1 MNLPNAMLP
10 IELKPEQFSGY
21 PPEAR
26 KLVTN
31 NLAALERLPLS
42 FLPSLL
48 REAIDYDFKFPAERK
63 ALEREL
69 ANLNSLSAEQIKDW
83 FQGFAQIHLSSEL
96 EQFDWVNSPAQFVE
110 QLSAYLWTTHQLDAF
125 RLAALAYAERLR
137 AALPPE
143 RSAIPRLGIT
153 VIGQGVTAPPEPLFR
168 KLRPH
173 GVHFSHVEPENGL
186 KQLLDAVVARAKAH
200 PVAHG
205 HWYIDGGQEAA
216 HDAALTCVSYHA
228 LEPARVALTN
238 KIRLEI
244 ERPGMGPETLRTLLA
259 QLRPADLGMDRET
272 DRGPDGN
279 AAKSG
284 DAVLDRFQAKLLTEG
299 SGTQV
304 FSTTFAQWAAREA
317 LRRAQPLTL
326 LVRFAPRQRQK
337 PMNEM
342 LSGSDSHGELD
353 PLGSL
358 TDADNGAYYN
368 WLNQQRLPGAEQ
380 SSFLVWFENHG
391 EVVAIGPSMPRGTE
405 STTATDLQ
413 TLLSWMT

>member
-1 MNLPNAMLP
+1 MPP

-48 REAIDYDFKFPAERK
+48 REVIDYDFRFPAERR

-69 ANLNSLSAEQIKDW
+69 ANLSALSAEENKEW
-83 FQGFAQIHLSSEL
+83 FQGFAQIHLSPQL
-96 EQFDWVNSPAQFVE
+96 EQFDWINSPAQFVE
-110 QLSAYLWTTHQLDAF
+110 QLSSYLWTTHQLDAF
-125 RLAALAYAERLR
+125 RTAALAYAERLR
-137 AALPPE
+137 AAVPPE
-143 RSAIPRLGIT
+143 PPAMPRLGIA
-153 VIGQGVTAPPEPLFR
+153 VIGQGVSKPEEPIFQ

-173 GVHFSHVEPENGL
+173 GVYFSRVKPENGMQ
-186 KQLLDAVVARAKAH
+186 QLLDAVSARAKVH

-216 HDAALTCVSYHA
+216 HDPALTCVSYHA
-228 LEPARVALTN
+228 LEPVRTALSN
-238 KIRLEI
+238 KIRVEI
-244 ERPGMGPETLRTLLA
+244 GRPGMGPETLRTLLA
-259 QLRPADLGMDRET
+259 QIRPSDLGVAQ
-272 DRGPDGN
+272 GPDGS
-279 AAKSG
+279 AGRAG
-284 DAVLDRFQAKLLTEG
+284 DAVLDRFQLKLLTEG
-299 SGTQV
+299 SGTQI

-342 LSGSDSHGELD
+342 LSAGDDRVELD
-353 PLGSL
+353 PMGSL
-358 TDADNGAYYN
+358 VDADMGAYYN
-368 WLNQQRLPGAEQ
+368 WLNQQRLTGAEQ

-391 EVVAIGPSMPRGTE
+391 EAMAIGPSMPRGTQ
-405 STTATDLQ
+405 SASAVDLE
-413 TLLSWMT
+413 TVLSWMT